1 MVFDSANGTVT
12 SYKADGSQ
20 IASSPYEVSAF
31 DMNPALF
38 KKGTITTTDGSG
50 ILFPFAIN
58 QGGKVTTQYEI
69 VYLDGTIMSLIGNY
83 AGSTDWG
90 ECTWWRFK
98 PKN

>member
-1 MVFDSANGTVT
+1 
-12 SYKADGSQ
+12 
-20 IASSPYEVSAF
+20 
-31 DMNPALF
+31 MNPALF